1 MNGPVSVTASFTQVT
16 YPLTM
21 YTVGQ
26 GSVVPG
32 NQTFASGTVV
42 DVKAVD
48 APGWIFAGWSG
59 GATGSANTTVTMNG
73 PVSVTATFK
82 IGRASCSE
90 RMYGSGG
97 AVSC

>member
-32 NQTFASGTVV
+32 DQAFAAGTVV
-42 DVKAVD
+42 DVKAVN

-73 PVSVTATFK
+73 PVSVTATFTQNTYTL
-82 IGRASCSE
+82 AVNSV
-90 RMYGSGG
+90 GSGS
-97 AVSC
+97 VSR